1 MNYCNKCKNVLEDGA
16 QFCPHCGAPVNAG
29 PTICEESYDPQDVQ
43 SNKGLAFL
51 CYFGLLIL
59 IPLFVRRN
67 SKFVRFH
74 LNQGLILFIISVI
87 IDILHRICKYIFVL
101 YIIPPLNLV
110 AQTLLFACD
119 IFTVVLAIMGM
130 VYALQGKAKELPIIG
145 KINLI
150 KN

>member
-1 MNYCNKCKNVLEDGA
+1 MNYCNKCKHVLEEGS
-16 QFCPHCGAPVNAG
+16 QFCPHCGSHVNAG
-29 PTICEESYDPQDVQ
+29 PTIGEESYDPQDVQ

-51 CYFGLLIL
+51 SYFGLLL
-59 IPLFVRRN
+59 LVPLFVRRN

-87 IDILHRICKYIFVL
+87 IDILHRICNYIFVL
-101 YIIPPLNLV
+101 YIIPTLSLTV
-110 AQTLLFACD
+110 QTLLFACD